1 MKLKKSQLG
10 LTAFGWFLA
19 LCVGGFVVVTVM
31 KLAPIYIDNYAIQNI
46 FDSLDD
52 RPDIAK
58 ASPRKVRD
66 YISKGFTTNMIRDV
80 HIKDVVVKKE
90 GGFLTASLKYEKREH
105 LVKNIDLVL
114 TFENSWKI
122 KAE

>member
-19 LCVGGFVVVTVM
+19 LTLCGFIVVTAM
-31 KLAPIYIDNYAIQNI
+31 KLAPIYMDNFSVQKVL
-46 FDSLDD
+46 DSLDD
-52 RPDIAK
+52 RPSIAK
-58 ASPRKVRD
+58 ASPRQVRS
-66 YISKGFTTNMIRDV
+66 YISKGFTTNMIRD
-80 HIKDVVVKKE
+80 INAKDVVIKKE
-90 GGFLTASLKYEKREH
+90 NGFLTAKLKYEKREH
-105 LVKNIDLVL
+105 LIKNIDIVL

>member
-19 LCVGGFVVVTVM
+19 LCVGGFIVVTVM
-31 KLAPIYIDNYAIQNI
+31 KLAPIYIDNYAVQKVFN
-46 FDSLDD
+46 SLDE
-52 RPDIAK
+52 RPGIAK

-66 YISKGFTTNMIRDV
+66 YISKGFTTNMIRDFNA
-80 HIKDVVVKKE
+80 KDVVIKKE
-90 GGFLTASLKYEKREH
+90 SGFLSATLKYEKREH
-105 LVKNIDLVL
+105 LVKNIDIVL